1 MCWRCLMNLP
11 LAFLVTLGDCALM
24 TLCRVRVKRMPT
36 LLALQRR
43 LFTGWMMVGWFHSW
57 KHNCGIE
64 QLELLL
70 VTLGARVMLVTP
82 ITLVCWFRWHR
93 CVWWDFSGKHF
104 QATHLAPIQLL
115 TDAIGV
121 NSVAG
126 AGWHCCATN
135 ETNFCLLPDCS
146 LTCSWWSRSLQLQL
160 VQQLL
165 GNFSW
170 RLPLIIFV
178 RQRVRF
184 CVGCACAQSCSDSGA
199 SNHRGCT
206 SSV

>member
-1 MCWRCLMNLP
+1 MFNSFHTILFSLETSTLRFFSLEVYTVHIYIYLLRLHGSPILQHTQHIALAIRLYDYMCWRCLMNLP

-93 CVWWDFSGKHF
+93 CVW
-104 QATHLAPIQLL
+104 
-115 TDAIGV
+115 
-121 NSVAG
+121 
-126 AGWHCCATN
+126 
-135 ETNFCLLPDCS
+135 
-146 LTCSWWSRSLQLQL
+146 
-160 VQQLL
+160 
-165 GNFSW
+165 
-170 RLPLIIFV
+170 
-178 RQRVRF
+178 
-184 CVGCACAQSCSDSGA
+184 
-199 SNHRGCT
+199 
-206 SSV
+206 